1 MFNSVKLSNETFRR
15 IRDYIYDKSG
25 IYIQDTK
32 KYLIENRLQKRLQE
46 KNLRSFEDYLYLLQY
61 DSNEHEHLFNLIT
74 TRETSFFREPLL
86 LEAFH
91 KVLLPQVASSKN
103 GGLINIWS
111 AGCSTGEEPYTLA
124 MYLLEHGKG
133 RANAKILATDLSSDA
148 ITSAKRA
155 VYGDYS
161 LRNATPEFLKKY
173 FAKTSGG
180 LTVSLPVKRMVQFK
194 EVNLTD
200 DRMMRGVR
208 GMDFI
213 FCRNTMI
220 YFDAAVKQKV
230 ASFYYDSLNP
240 GGYLFVGASESLHSV
255 SRAFKPIAIN
265 KAVVYKKG

>member
-1 MFNSVKLSNETFRR
+1 MFNSVKLSDGTFRQA
-15 IRDYIYDKSG
+15 RDYIYSKCG

-32 KYLIENRLQKRLQE
+32 KYLIENRFQKRLQE

-61 DSNEHEHLFNLIT
+61 DSKEQEHLFNLIT

-86 LEAFH
+86 LEAFY
-91 KVLLPQVASSKN
+91 KVLLPQVSSSK
-103 GGLINIWS
+103 GGKPINIWS
-111 AGCSTGEEPYTLA
+111 AGCSTGEEAYTLSI
-124 MYLLEHGKG
+124 YLLEHGNG
-133 RANAKILATDLSSDA
+133 RSIAKILATDLSSDA

-173 FAKTSGG
+173 FTKTSGG

-194 EVNLTD
+194 EMNLTD
-200 DRMMRGVR
+200 DRGMRGVR

-230 ASFYYDSLNP
+230 VSFYYDSLNP

>member
-1 MFNSVKLSNETFRR
+1 MFNSVKLSNETFHKA
-15 IRDYIYDKSG
+15 RDYIYSKCG

-32 KYLIENRLQKRLQE
+32 KYLVENRLQKRLQE

-61 DSNEHEHLFNLIT
+61 DKNEQTQLFNLIT

-86 LEAFH
+86 LEAFY
-91 KVLLPQVASSKN
+91 KVLLPQVSKSKA
-103 GGLINIWS
+103 GKPINIWS

-124 MYLLEHGKG
+124 MYLLEYSGG
-133 RANAKILATDLSSDA
+133 RSNAKILGTDLSSDA
-148 ITSAKRA
+148 IASAKRA

-173 FAKTSGG
+173 FTKTAGG
-180 LTVSLPVKRMVQFK
+180 LTVSPTVKKLVQFK
-194 EVNLTD
+194 EMNLTD
-200 DRMMRGVR
+200 ERAMRGVR

-220 YFDAAVKQKV
+220 YFDNSVKQKV
-230 ASFYYDSLNP
+230 VSFYYDSLSP

-255 SRAFKPIAIN
+255 SRAFKPMAIN